1 MRHGPGRGPRPGPRQ
16 GGEAVRFNGVLL
28 GLLVLAAGAAII
40 LEART
45 FPAMGGMDYG
55 PDFFPVLIGAAF
67 CLCGVALIAEA
78 ATARSRGPL
87 VVLAPWIR
95 EPMPL
100 LRAACVP
107 ASIAVYVLAVPVLG
121 FLLTMALIAFG
132 LLAVMGAPWRWSVP
146 VALLMP
152 LALHYGFSVA
162 LRVPLPR
169 GPVERLLF

>member
-1 MRHGPGRGPRPGPRQ
+1 MRRGPGRRPRPGLRQ
-16 GGEAVRFNGVLL
+16 GGGAVRFNGLLL
-28 GLLVLAAGAAII
+28 GLLVLGAGAAII

-45 FPAMGGMDYG
+45 FPQMGGMEYG
-55 PDFFPVLIGAAF
+55 PDFFPLLIGAAF
-67 CLCGVALIAEA
+67 CLCGVALMAEA
-78 ATARSRGPL
+78 ATGRGRGPL

-100 LRAACVP
+100 LRAVSVLA
-107 ASIAVYVLAVPVLG
+107 AVAIYVLAVPVLG